1 MKQVAS
7 VRIVNSATRNRV
19 QLASGIVLAAFIVSH
34 FGNHALG
41 LVSIDAMEAARHVFS
56 AIWRSWPGTVLL
68 YGALLTHFAL
78 ALDSLNRRHSLRM
91 PASEAIKIVLGLS
104 LPFLLVFHVV
114 GTRVAFTLTGH
125 EKTYPEIVYALW
137 SSPTLRTLQ
146 SVALI
151 VAWTHGCLGMWFW
164 LRGRRW
170 FERFAPFFHMAAI
183 VVPVLALLGF
193 YAAARDVMDWD
204 PPPIPAFDA
213 LANPRTLWII
223 QQALYAGFVL
233 LIGGTLAIKA
243 LPQRGRIRIRYPG
256 GKVVSVAPGFSVLE
270 ASRSAGIPHVS
281 ICVGR
286 GRCSTCR
293 VQVLQGGENLPPPG
307 ERERTTLESIA
318 APRDVRLAC
327 QLRPNHDVTVLPL
340 VDAGGLVTDGRLR
353 PDAAF
358 STGQER
364 QVVALFCDLRGF
376 TQLSEQK
383 LPYDVV
389 FLLNRY
395 FAVVGGAVESSGG
408 VVDKFI
414 GDGAISLFGLVTPFG
429 EACRQALAT
438 AVKLAAG
445 IEELNRSF
453 SAELDV
459 PLRIAMGLHGGPAII
474 GRIGHGKATQLTA
487 VGDTINTASRLEGLA
502 KQHDVELAVSA
513 EIVEQAGFS
522 FAGQERQSLA
532 IRGRAASL
540 ETWIIPKAA
549 AIEPYLS
556 QQSRQPVKAG
566 G

>member
-1 MKQVAS
+1 VH
-7 VRIVNSATRNRV
+7 
-19 QLASGIVLAAFIVSH
+19 LASGIVLAAFIVSH
-34 FGNHALG
+34 FSNHALG
-41 LVSIDAMEAARHVFS
+41 LVSIDAMEAARHLFS
-56 AIWRSWPGTVLL
+56 AVWRSWPGTILL
-68 YGALLTHFAL
+68 YGALLTHFIL
-78 ALDSLNRRHSLRM
+78 ALEALHRRHSLRM
-91 PASEAIKIVLGLS
+91 PVNEAIKIGFGLS

-114 GTRVAFTLTGH
+114 GTRVAFTLSGH

-137 SSPTLRTLQ
+137 SSPTLATLQ
-146 SVALI
+146 SVALV

-183 VVPVLALLGF
+183 ILPVLALLGF
-193 YAAARDVMDWD
+193 YAAGRDVMDWQ
-204 PPPIPAFDA
+204 PIPIPAFNA
-213 LANPRTLWII
+213 AASPHKLWMI
-223 QQALYAGFVL
+223 QQALYAGFTL
-233 LIGGTLAIKA
+233 LIGGMLIIKL
-243 LPQRGRIRIRYPG
+243 LPQQGRIRIRYPG
-256 GKVVSVAPGFSVLE
+256 GKVVSVAPGFSILE

-281 ICVGR
+281 ICGGR

-293 VQVLQGGENLPPPG
+293 VQILHGGENLPPPG
-307 ERERTTLESIA
+307 ERERMTLRSIA

-327 QLRPNHDVTVLPL
+327 QLRPDHDLTVLPL
-340 VDAGGLVTDGRLR
+340 VDAAGLMTDGRLK

-364 QVVALFCDLRGF
+364 LVVALFCDLRGF

-395 FAVVGGAVESSGG
+395 FTVVGEAVESSGG

-414 GDGAISLFGLVTPFG
+414 GDGAISLFGITTPFD

-438 AVKLAAG
+438 VVKLAIG
-445 IEELNRSF
+445 IEALNRSF
-453 SAELDV
+453 AAELDA

-522 FAGQERQSLA
+522 FAGQQKEDLP
-532 IRGRAASL
+532 IRGRAATI
-540 ETWIIPKAA
+540 ETWIIPKVA
-549 AIEPYLS
+549 AIEPFLHRLEGDP
-556 QQSRQPVKAG
+556 SRRTA
-566 G
+566 